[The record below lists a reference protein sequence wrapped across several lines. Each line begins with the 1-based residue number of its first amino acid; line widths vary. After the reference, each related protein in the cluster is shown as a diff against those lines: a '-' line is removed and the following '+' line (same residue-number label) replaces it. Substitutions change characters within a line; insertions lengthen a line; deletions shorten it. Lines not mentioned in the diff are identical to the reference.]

1 MEGVYLCWIAKVHS
15 RTAASCVQVSD
26 PVPDCSLTSRNTGG
40 MFYKLDLHGRP
51 RKRLIPLQKV
61 QKCVQLE
68 TKVKIEEGQLRES
81 SDLAWRGGERDIAPQ
96 ETFQSRANEPNGLV
110 DRSHVPSDSSVVDR
124 RLGMDWGEFGRD
136 VLSSTAKAQPTS
148 GVIVFCMQGVRRSG
162 SQWDSPT

>member
-1 MEGVYLCWIAKVHS
+1 MLF
-15 RTAASCVQVSD
+15 R
-26 PVPDCSLTSRNTGG
+26 
-40 MFYKLDLHGRP
+40 
-51 RKRLIPLQKV
+51 
-61 QKCVQLE
+61 
-68 TKVKIEEGQLRES
+68 
-81 SDLAWRGGERDIAPQ
+81 
-96 ETFQSRANEPNGLV
+96 SRANEPNGLV